1 MGRRHGHP
9 ARGLARARCP
19 CRPIVVGNSTDGD
32 IPKLDF
38 TVLED
43 DHHYFP
49 PYDAVP
55 VVREDTL
62 KRFSE
67 LRPALR
73 ALVGKLSAEEMRPLN
88 HAVDGEHQDVIEVMT
103 EFLRAKKLV
112 TSDN

>member
-1 MGRRHGHP
+1 M
-9 ARGLARARCP
+9 A
-19 CRPIVVGNSTDGD
+19 GNSTDGV

-62 KRFSE
+62 KRFPE

-73 ALVGKLSAEEMRPLN
+73 ALGGKLSAEEMRRLN
-88 HAVDGEHQDVIEVMT
+88 YAVDGEHQDVNEVIA

-112 TSDN
+112 TSDK